1 MHVNA
6 IAGDKLSPMS
16 PDEWESRRERRDD
29 KFDIHPHESLYSERR
44 TNVLAEENMGAS
56 ERIDNLVAEL
66 TDWRGK
72 MFADIRR
79 IIHEADPEIVE
90 EWKWMGTPVW
100 SHGGIVC
107 IANAFKDK
115 VKLTFDE
122 GASVADPD
130 KLYNNGLAGKK
141 WRTID
146 YFKDDRIKKIEL
158 RNLVRS
164 AVDYNLAKTK
174 TKAGTKKTA
183 K

>member
-1 MHVNA
+1 MEKNMDA
-6 IAGDKLSPMS
+6 IEL
-16 PDEWESRRERRDD
+16 
-29 KFDIHPHESLYSERR
+29 
-44 TNVLAEENMGAS
+44 
-56 ERIDNLVAEL
+56 IDNLVAGL
-66 TDWRGK
+66 TDWRGET
-72 MFADIRR
+72 FADIRR
-79 IIHEADPEIVE
+79 IIREAHPEIVE

-115 VKLTFDE
+115 VKLTFYE

-146 YFKDDRIKKIEL
+146 YFKDDKIKEIEL

-164 AVDYNLAKTK
+164 AVDYNLAKAK
-174 TKAGTKKTA
+174 TTAGAKKTA

>member
-1 MHVNA
+1 MLVE
-6 IAGDKLSPMS
+6 K
-16 PDEWESRRERRDD
+16 
-29 KFDIHPHESLYSERR
+29 
-44 TNVLAEENMGAS
+44 NMGAS
-56 ERIDNLVAEL
+56 ELIDNLVAEL

-72 MFADIRR
+72 TFADIRR
-79 IIHEADPEIVE
+79 IIREADPEIVE

-107 IANAFKDK
+107 VANAFKDK
-115 VKLTFDE
+115 VKLTFYE

-146 YFKDDRIKKIEL
+146 YFKDDKIKEIEL

-164 AVDYNLAKTK
+164 AVDYNLAKAK
-174 TKAGTKKTA
+174 TKAGAKKTA

>member
-1 MHVNA
+1 MQ
-6 IAGDKLSPMS
+6 
-16 PDEWESRRERRDD
+16 
-29 KFDIHPHESLYSERR
+29 
-44 TNVLAEENMGAS
+44 ENMSAS
-56 ERIDNLVAEL
+56 ELIDSLVAEL

-79 IIHEADPEIVE
+79 IVREADPEIVE

-100 SHGGIVC
+100 SRGGIIC

-115 VKLTFDE
+115 VKVTFYE
-122 GASVADPD
+122 GASIADPD

-146 YFKDDRIKKIEL
+146 YFKDDKIKEIEL

-164 AVDYNLAKTK
+164 AVDYNLAKA
-174 TKAGTKKTA
+174 KAKKTT
-183 K
+183 KR